1 MNNLWMDVCVLDQ
14 NSIQFELLVEP
25 MKQMQLSDKLEL
37 KLRNDE
43 IESD

>member
-1 MNNLWMDVCVLDQ
+1 MDVYVLDQ